1 MNLLKKI
8 TKNIL
13 IFTGANIASIYF
25 YIQYKKNSSSKL
37 NIILDLDET
46 IIHTDKSHN
55 LDNFNKSNILKPN
68 IIGLTILSTTNAN
81 SIQTNTNTNSSSNR
95 IVWIRPGVKLL
106 LPLVAQ
112 FNNIYLFTKATKPY
126 TDEILLQTNLDKYF
140 KEKKY
145 RDECIGTCKDLKKF
159 NLDMDKTILID
170 DKLSNNC
177 SGQNFYHI
185 PRFNYWV
192 KNDWEFFKLFGYI
205 IWLNIKN
212 DLKINKI

>member
-1 MNLLKKI
+1 MFNTNLLKKI

-13 IFTGANIASIYF
+13 IFVGANIIGIYC
-25 YIQYKKNSSSKL
+25 YIEYKKNSSSKL
-37 NIILDLDET
+37 NIVLDLDET

-55 LDNFNKSNILKPN
+55 LDNFNKSNILEPN
-68 IIGLTILSTTNAN
+68 IIGLTILSSSN
-81 SIQTNTNTNSSSNR
+81 INSSSNR

-140 KEKKY
+140 KDKKY
-145 RDECIGTCKDLKKF
+145 RDECVGTCKDLKKF
-159 NLDMDKTILID
+159 NLNINKTILID
-170 DKLSNNC
+170 DKLSNRC

-212 DLKINKI
+212 DLKLN